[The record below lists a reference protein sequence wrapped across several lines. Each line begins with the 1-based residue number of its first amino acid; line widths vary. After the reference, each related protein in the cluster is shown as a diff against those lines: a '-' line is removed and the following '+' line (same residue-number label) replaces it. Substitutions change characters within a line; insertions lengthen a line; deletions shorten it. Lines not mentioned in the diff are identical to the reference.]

1 MELKIENDFA
11 IALRTRRKNAL
22 KLLRTGPNKSLTAGR
37 DLKHSWSLVLV
48 ETSGILENLILRLL
62 VS

>member
-1 MELKIENDFA
+1 MELKIEKDFT

-22 KLLRTGPNKSLTAGR
+22 KLLSTGPNKPLTAGR

>member
-11 IALRTRRKNAL
+11 IALRTGRKNAL
-22 KLLRTGPNKSLTAGR
+22 KLLSTGPNKSLTAGR

-48 ETSGILENLILRLL
+48 PQEYLKI
-62 VS
+62 